1 MSILSELQS
10 RKLGL
15 IELILM
21 GFDVYFK
28 NLKPIL
34 LAFAVILLPFMIIL
48 EALVYLVQ
56 IDPNRSVIFWIWY
69 LGFLILVSLMSLI
82 YFIALSIITENFVNG
97 RKTSYQSVVR
107 QIASSF
113 IPLFLL
119 GIRFGINYFL
129 RCLLLFIPGIIYLV
143 NNQYYGLAFILRDQR
158 GKAAFA
164 YSRSIVKGNW
174 WRVLFFGFLSA
185 FVIFGSQ
192 APFKNTLS
200 TVPFINDFIAS
211 VLSQVLP
218 QFIAIG
224 IGVGSILLF
233 LNLDYQKSLEMN
245 TNNDRQ
251 HHTNNDRQHLKILSI
266 FHYILGGILAFF
278 SLLFLIH
285 FFTGI
290 GMITSPESFP
300 MESSGEPV
308 PKEFGYLL
316 ATIGG
321 TMVLLGEALAIATIV
336 S

>member
-48 EALVYLVQ
+48 GALVYLVQ
-56 IDPNRSVIFWIWY
+56 IDPNRSVILWIWY
-69 LGFLILVSLMSLI
+69 LGFLILVLLMSLI
-82 YFIALSIITENFVNG
+82 YFIALSIITENFVND

-174 WRVLFFGFLSA
+174 WRVLFFGFLSN
-185 FVIFGSQ
+185 FVIFGLQKIFSK
-192 APFKNTLS
+192 ALN
-200 TVPFINDFIAS
+200 TVPLINDFIAS

-224 IGVGSILLF
+224 IGVGAILLF
-233 LNLDYQKSLEMN
+233 LNLDYQKSLEG
-245 TNNDRQ
+245 
-251 HHTNNDRQHLKILSI
+251 S
-266 FHYILGGILAFF
+266 
-278 SLLFLIH
+278 
-285 FFTGI
+285 
-290 GMITSPESFP
+290 E
-300 MESSGEPV
+300 
-308 PKEFGYLL
+308 
-316 ATIGG
+316 
-321 TMVLLGEALAIATIV
+321 
-336 S
+336 